1 MPDLGESF
9 LCCCRN
15 SGDIECVS
23 AGHEIHEWTSW
34 SAMESIFKDI
44 DRALAKEQAKM
55 EEISSEK
62 KEASSEKK
70 EASSGT
76 EKMATEEL

>member
-1 MPDLGESF
+1 MADLGESF

-62 KEASSEKK
+62 KEASS
-70 EASSGT
+70 GT